1 MKSRLAE
8 ITSGVGHKTSW
19 LIRRYDG
26 LLTLL
31 AWYVEQ
37 AGSVQLSGVRLSVC
51 RHVHAAAAGLL
62 LSALSE
68 RDCSTAATAWHPA
81 VVAQQNTAANAGSA
95 TLSAYVG
102 S

>member
-62 LSALSE
+62 LSALPE
-68 RDCSTAATAWHPA
+68 RDCSTAWHPA
-81 VVAQQNTAANAGSA
+81 VVAQQNTAANVGSD

>member
-51 RHVHAAAAGLL
+51 LSSCACGCSGFAA
-62 LSALSE
+62 E
-68 RDCSTAATAWHPA
+68 HPA
-81 VVAQQNTAANAGSA
+81 GKRLLDSGDSLAPSSSGTAEHS
-95 TLSAYVG
+95 SK
-102 S
+102 